1 MSVRLI
7 ILGLLRDQELHGYEL
22 KKILE
27 EQMGDWASVAVG
39 SIYFAL
45 DKLAEEGLIE
55 DCEAKQEGNR
65 PAKTVYR
72 ITKAGRAEFLRLLR
86 ETWAANER
94 PAYALDAGLAF
105 MDAIPQDEIAGYL
118 RARARE
124 LEAKIGGLEKH
135 EAATMVSPD
144 IPEAARWI
152 FSHHLAHYRA
162 ELEWSRGVLAEM
174 E

>member
-7 ILGLLRDQELHGYEL
+7 ILGLLREEELHGYEL

-27 EQMGDWASVAVG
+27 EEMGDWARVAVG

-55 DCEAKQEGNR
+55 DRGVSQEGNR

-86 ETWAANER
+86 ETWTTEER
-94 PAYALDAGLAF
+94 QSFDLDAGLAF
-105 MDAIPQDEIAGYL
+105 MDALPQDEVAGYL
-118 RARARE
+118 RARVKE
-124 LEAKIGGLEKH
+124 LEAKIKGLELH
-135 EAATMVSPD
+135 EAETLSSPE
-144 IPEAARWI
+144 IPESARWI

-162 ELEWSRGVLAEM
+162 ELEWSRGALAEM

>member
-27 EQMGDWASVAVG
+27 EEMGDWARVAVG

-45 DKLAEEGLIE
+45 DKLAEDGLIE
-55 DCEAKQEGNR
+55 DRGTRQEGNR

-72 ITKAGRAEFLRLLR
+72 VTKAGKAEFLRLLR
-86 ETWAANER
+86 ETWTTEER
-94 PAYALDAGLAF
+94 QSFDLDAGLAF
-105 MDAIPQDEIAGYL
+105 MDALPQDEIAGYL
-118 RARARE
+118 RARVEE
-124 LEAKIGGLEKH
+124 LEAKIKGLEQH
-135 EAATMVSPD
+135 EASTLAG
-144 IPEAARWI
+144 PEVTESTRWI

-162 ELEWSRGVLAEM
+162 ELEWNRGALAEM

>member
-7 ILGLLRDQELHGYEL
+7 ILGLLRDQDLHGYEL

-27 EQMGDWASVAVG
+27 DEMGDWASVAVG

-45 DKLAEEGLIE
+45 DKLAEDGLIE
-55 DCEAKQEGNR
+55 DSGAKQEGNR

-72 ITKAGRAEFLRLLR
+72 VTKAGRAEFLRLLR
-86 ETWAANER
+86 ETWATEER
-94 PAYALDAGLAF
+94 QTFDLDAGLAF
-105 MDAIPQDEIAGYL
+105 MDALPQDEVAGYL
-118 RARARE
+118 RARVKE
-124 LEAKIGGLEKH
+124 LEAKIEGLERH
-135 EAATMVSPD
+135 ESETLSSPE

-152 FSHHLAHYRA
+152 FSHHLAHYKA
-162 ELEWSRGVLAEM
+162 EIEWSRGALAEM

>member
-7 ILGLLRDQELHGYEL
+7 ILGLLRDQDLHGYEL

-27 EQMGDWASVAVG
+27 DEMGDWASVAVG

-45 DKLAEEGLIE
+45 DKLAEDGLIE
-55 DCEAKQEGNR
+55 DSGAKQEGNR

-72 ITKAGRAEFLRLLR
+72 VTKAGRAEFLRLLR
-86 ETWAANER
+86 ETWATEER
-94 PAYALDAGLAF
+94 QTFDLDAGLAF
-105 MDAIPQDEIAGYL
+105 MDALPQDEVAGYL
-118 RARARE
+118 RARVKE
-124 LEAKIGGLEKH
+124 LEAKIEGLERH
-135 EAATMVSPD
+135 ESETLSSPE

-152 FSHHLAHYRA
+152 FSHHLAHYKA
-162 ELEWSRGVLAEM
+162 ELEWSRGALAEM